1 MSHAENILILSK
13 PSLLRRA
20 QLNGVSKGAGIP
32 FGRERSSNPAR
43 EFKLIDEPVGEE
55 SFVKIMV
62 VMGEYPP
69 EERERRRAAV
79 LKCASAGTEIGFGV
93 IKATFFVRANAQI
106 NALAA
111 GPLVA
116 EIAQK
121 AEANGFD
128 AVVPFGT
135 LDAGVELA
143 RNLVR
148 IPVIGAGQSVMHLG
162 AQLSNRLGVV
172 AYETTSIPYMRK
184 NFHAWRVS
192 DFVVGIR
199 AIEIPLLDST
209 QNRAAMRE
217 RFLQMSRQLVE
228 RDDAEIIVPM
238 GVTMVPVQYP
248 AAEFS
253 QELGVPV
260 LDALA
265 TSIQTAEIM
274 VRMGTTHSLKTYP
287 RRETRTT
294 A

>member
-1 MSHAENILILSK
+1 M
-13 PSLLRRA
+13 
-20 QLNGVSKGAGIP
+20 
-32 FGRERSSNPAR
+32 
-43 EFKLIDEPVGEE
+43 
-55 SFVKIMV
+55 KIMV

-79 LKCASAGTEIGFGV
+79 LKCASPGTDIGFSV

-116 EIAQK
+116 ETAQK

-148 IPVIGAGQSVMHLG
+148 IPVVGAGQSVMHL
-162 AQLSNRLGVV
+162 AVQLSNRLGVV
-172 AYETTSIPYMRK
+172 SYETTSIPFMRK
-184 NFHAWRVS
+184 QMYAWKVLDS
-192 DFVVGIR
+192 VVGFR

-209 QNRAAMRE
+209 ANRGAIRE
-217 RFLQMSRQLVE
+217 RFLKLARELIDKE
-228 RDDAEIIVPM
+228 DAEIIVPM
-238 GVTMVPVQYP
+238 GVTMVPVQYS

-253 QELGVPV
+253 KELGVPV

-265 TSIQTAEIM
+265 TSIQTAEMM
-274 VRMGTTHSLKTYP
+274 VRTGTIHSMKTYP
-287 RRETRTT
+287 RP
-294 A
+294 AANQ